1 MLELRTLMI
10 LEDDILY
17 QEKDHAHE
25 VYMIK
30 SGKIKLSADC
40 SDWLIEN
47 NESIFLTTG

>member
-1 MLELRTLMI
+1 MI